1 MKCQLCGKPATVHL
15 AGIINDQMTELH
27 LCELCAK
34 EKGIAGLGQPFGLQD
49 LLAGLVDFGAPV
61 ISGKKAVIKCE
72 NCNMTYEDFRKIGRL
87 GCSQCYETFKESLG
101 PLLKKVHGSV
111 QHLGKGPERDDEG
124 FQTKKKLQNL
134 HLKLQK
140 AIQNEAFEEAA
151 KIRDKI
157 KKLEKEANNET

>member
-15 AGIINDQMTELH
+15 TEIINDQMTELH

-49 LLAGLVDFGAPV
+49 LLTGLVDFGAPV
-61 ISGKKAVIKCE
+61 ISGKTAVLKCE

-87 GCSQCYETFKESLG
+87 GCSQCYEIFKESLE
-101 PLLKKVHGSV
+101 PLLKKVHGSL
-111 QHLGKGPERDDEG
+111 QHLGKGPERDDAG
-124 FQTKKKLQNL
+124 FQAKKKLQNL

-151 KIRDKI
+151 NIRDKI
-157 KKLEKEANNET
+157 KKMEKEI

>member
-15 AGIINDQMTELH
+15 TEIINDQMTESH
-27 LCELCAK
+27 LCEACAK

-49 LLAGLVDFGAPV
+49 LLAGLVDFGSPV
-61 ISGKKAVIKCE
+61 VSGKKTVLKCE
-72 NCNMTYEDFRKIGRL
+72 NCKMTYDDFRKIGRL
-87 GCSQCYETFKESLG
+87 GCSECYATFKESLG

-111 QHLGKGPERDDEG
+111 NHLGKGPERGDEG
-124 FQTKKKLQNL
+124 FQIKKKLQNL

-140 AIQNEAFEEAA
+140 AIHDEAFEEAA

-157 KKLEKEANNET
+157 KKMEKES